1 MGCCFAKA
9 SAKDETCP
17 ELELP
22 QVTFNVIENPVVS
35 APCTGADGSSLSTID
50 EDETKNPA
58 PAKPTRPP
66 TPLPPQ
72 MVHTSGKEHAADE
85 GNTASKGHT
94 TSDGDSD
101 SSSDQAWEQ
110 VA

>member
-50 EDETKNPA
+50 EDETKDPA

-66 TPLPPQ
+66 TPLPPP
-72 MVHTSGKEHAADE
+72 VV
-85 GNTASKGHT
+85 NTASEGHT
-94 TSDGDSD
+94 TGDGDSD
-101 SSSDQAWEQ
+101 SSSDQPWEQ